1 MKEALGEI
9 IGANSTKIVLIEVVN
24 KDRINL
30 GGVWFAVHLT
40 TRVVELMRLLLF
52 SCLVCL
58 PGEYK
63 WI

>member
-1 MKEALGEI
+1 MEEALREI
-9 IGANSTKIVLIEVVN
+9 IGANSTKNVLIALVK

-40 TRVVELMRLLLF
+40 TRVVRLMRLLLF
-52 SCLVCL
+52 SRRVCL
-58 PGEYK
+58 PGEYS